1 MRTLIHHKFYRFRLL
16 SLVFLLLSVMFAGC
30 AKNEEQLTESDKDK
44 EAGFCVYYMNKAE
57 TKIVAVPYELQS
69 DSTEEQIIECLAV
82 LESVSDDTDLKRPIS
97 SKTNVLDYYLEEGQ
111 LVIDFDEN
119 YLASDKVREV
129 LCRAAIV
136 RTLTQINGV
145 ECVSFR
151 VGGDPLLDA
160 NEQPVGVMTAEN
172 FIDHTGD
179 EINSYEKARLTLYF
193 ANESRTALIAEQ
205 ETVTYSSNISMEK
218 LVTEH
223 IIAGPA
229 YQGYYPTVSPNTK
242 QYSIVVKDGICY
254 VNLSE
259 DFLSLDQGVHEELVV
274 YSLVNSLTELPNVN
288 KVQISIDGEADRS
301 FGDHLT
307 LSTIFERNLEL
318 VD

>member
-1 MRTLIHHKFYRFRLL
+1 MEKMIVHKLYRFGLL
-16 SLVFLLLSVMFAGC
+16 FLLLCLFQTAMTGC
-30 AKNEEQLTESDKDK
+30 AGDKDLQPDA
-44 EAGFCVYYMNKAE
+44 ENTGFYVYYINKAE
-57 TKIVAVPYELQS
+57 TKVVAVPYELQS
-69 DSTEEQIIECLAV
+69 DSTEEQIMECLAV

-97 SKTNVLDYYLEEGQ
+97 SKTNVLDYYLDEEQ

-119 YLASDKVREV
+119 YLEADRGREV

-136 RTLTQINGV
+136 RTLTQIKGV
-145 ECVSFR
+145 ECVSFL
-151 VGGDPLLDA
+151 VSGNPLLDA
-160 NEQPVGVMTAEN
+160 NEQPISVMTAET

-218 LVTEH
+218 LVAEH
-223 IIAGPA
+223 IIQGPA

-259 DFLSLDQGVHEELVV
+259 DFLTLDQGVTEDLVV
-274 YSLVNSLTELPNVN
+274 YSLVNSLTELPNIN
-288 KVQISIDGEADRS
+288 KVQI
-301 FGDHLT
+301 
-307 LSTIFERNLEL
+307 
-318 VD
+318 